1 MAVKYC
7 NYENLRI
14 IPEEIVD
21 DQSITALHLKR
32 NLFETIPGNIS
43 RMTNLVELNLNSNFL
58 QDLPNEIQLLYNLEI
73 LDLDRNKFKHI
84 PNAIFNLKKMK
95 ILRLFCNKISF
106 IHNDIEKL
114 ENLEVLYLAHNQVE
128 VFPVALCHCYK
139 LKSLYLVNNNIK
151 YIPKDVIFLQK
162 LEVLELNHNKLRM
175 LLFTV
180 FALPSLKSI
189 DLFDNQLIAVQ
200 NHFNFK
206 PLLEFYIDNA
216 FMKEVA
222 TEDNIKKFIERNYHM
237 ELYEK
242 QTSFVRSLKEIC
254 CYNLFETFILT
265 RPKVI
270 LEFEKLIPK
279 HLTFNIASPAGICTI
294 YKRYIFCQGYF
305 RLLLKELQV
314 HYRWQKEVSA
324 VQQID
329 IFCSRKCFTD
339 SMKCSAY

>member
-1 MAVKYC
+1 
-7 NYENLRI
+7 
-14 IPEEIVD
+14 
-21 DQSITALHLKR
+21 
-32 NLFETIPGNIS
+32 
-43 RMTNLVELNLNSNFL
+43 
-58 QDLPNEIQLLYNLEI
+58 
-73 LDLDRNKFKHI
+73 
-84 PNAIFNLKKMK
+84 MK
-95 ILRLFCNKISF
+95 TLRLFCNKISF

-175 LLFTV
+175 LPFTV

-200 NHFNFK
+200 NHLNFK

-254 CYNLFETFILT
+254 CYNLFETIILT

-279 HLTFNIASPAGICTI
+279 HLAFNIASPAGICTI
-294 YKRYIFCQGYF
+294 CKRYTFCQGYF

-329 IFCSRKCFTD
+329 IFCSGKCFTD

>member
-162 LEVLELNHNKLRM
+162 LEILELNHNKLRM
-175 LLFTV
+175 LPFTV

-254 CYNLFETFILT
+254 CYNLFETIILT

-279 HLTFNIASPAGICTI
+279 HLAFNIASPAGICTI
-294 YKRYIFCQGYF
+294 CKRYTFCQGYF

-324 VQQID
+324 VQQVD
-329 IFCSRKCFTD
+329 IFCSGKCFTD